1 VAASKK
7 KAPGTKPVARRFK
20 VAVPERITIAFDTT
34 RATWFNETTNAQL
47 RGWKGSEHELV
58 ARACRL
64 SGFTP
69 DRIVHQGAQL
79 LAQRLIATAL
89 SDAHLTVT
97 RGGVRGAADERLAAG
112 YKALKSAGLA
122 DADITASRLGYACTP
137 KVNYRTATAWLANHG
152 LPGAA
157 KGTASAKATDDD
169 RATIERLTAER
180 VQIEAEIRVLSARL
194 GLGTDPLPDT
204 TAATSARATDPG
216 KRPANAP
223 QTAGTTPTNAKT
235 ITPAS
240 DAPAPGKAP
249 KTRARKA
256 PTAKAK
262 TTRKTRGA
270 A

>member
-1 VAASKK
+1 VAVSGKK
-7 KAPGTKPVARRFK
+7 KAPAAKPVARRFK
-20 VAVPERITIAFDTT
+20 IAVPERMTIAFDTT
-34 RATWFNETTNAQL
+34 RATWFNETTNAEL

-64 SGFTP
+64 SGLTP
-69 DRIVHQGAQL
+69 DRIVHQGVQL

-89 SDAHLTVT
+89 SDTHLTVT
-97 RGGVRGAADERLAAG
+97 RGGIRGAADERLAAG

-152 LPGAA
+152 LATKGAS
-157 KGTASAKATDDD
+157 SAKATDDD
-169 RATIERLTAER
+169 QATIERLTTER
-180 VQIEAEIRVLSARL
+180 THIEAEIRVLSARL
-194 GLGTDPLPDT
+194 ALGTDPLPDT
-204 TAATSARATDPG
+204 TAATSALENDAQTPV
-216 KRPANAP
+216 NAP
-223 QTAGTTPTNAKT
+223 QTAGTAPTTAKA

-240 DAPAPGKAP
+240 DAPTPTRAP
-249 KTRARKA
+249 KARARKA
-256 PTAKAK
+256 ATAKAT

>member
-1 VAASKK
+1 MAASSKK
-7 KAPGTKPVARRFK
+7 KAPAAKPVARRFK
-20 VAVPERITIAFDTT
+20 VAVPERMTIAFDTT
-34 RATWFNETTNAQL
+34 RATWFNETTNAEL

-58 ARACRL
+58 SRACRL
-64 SGFTP
+64 SGLTP

-152 LPGAA
+152 LAA
-157 KGTASAKATDDD
+157 KGAASAKATDDD

-180 VQIEAEIRVLSARL
+180 AQIEAEIRVLSARL
-194 GLGTDPLPDT
+194 ELGTDPLPDT
-204 TAATSARATDPG
+204 TAATSA
-216 KRPANAP
+216 
-223 QTAGTTPTNAKT
+223 KT
-235 ITPAS
+235 IAPAS
-240 DAPAPGKAP
+240 DAPTPGKAP

-256 PTAKAK
+256 ASPKAA
-262 TTRKTRGA
+262 TGRKKRGA

>member
-1 VAASKK
+1 MAASSKK
-7 KAPGTKPVARRFK
+7 KAPAAKPVARRFK
-20 VAVPERITIAFDTT
+20 VAVPERITIAFETT
-34 RATWFNETTNAQL
+34 RATWFNETTNAEL
-47 RGWKGSEHELV
+47 RGWKGSEHELL

-69 DRIVHQGAQL
+69 DRIVHQGVQL

-137 KVNYRTATAWLANHG
+137 KVNYRTATAWLANRG
-152 LPGAA
+152 LLAPGA
-157 KGTASAKATDDD
+157 ASAKATDDD

-180 VQIEAEIRVLSARL
+180 TQIEAEIRVLSARL
-194 GLGTDPLPDT
+194 ERTDPLPDT
-204 TAATSARATDPG
+204 TAATSALENDAQTPV
-216 KRPANAP
+216 NAP
-223 QTAGTTPTNAKT
+223 QTAGTTPTTPKT
-235 ITPAS
+235 ITPTS
-240 DAPAPGKAP
+240 DAPAPAKAP

>member
-1 VAASKK
+1 MASSKK
-7 KAPGTKPVARRFK
+7 KAPAAKPVARRFK
-20 VAVPERITIAFDTT
+20 VAVPERMTIAFDTT

-97 RGGVRGAADERLAAG
+97 RGGVRGSADERLATG

-137 KVNYRTATAWLANHG
+137 KVNYRTATAWLANRG
-152 LPGAA
+152 LLAA
-157 KGTASAKATDDD
+157 KGAASAKATDDD

-180 VQIEAEIRVLSARL
+180 AHIEAEICVLSARL
-194 GLGTDPLPDT
+194 GLGTDPLPDN
-204 TAATSARATDPG
+204 AATTSALANDAQTT
-216 KRPANAP
+216 ANAP
-223 QTAGTTPTNAKT
+223 QTAGTAPTTAQTTTPT
-235 ITPAS
+235 S
-240 DAPAPGKAP
+240 DPPTLGSAH

-256 PTAKAK
+256 ATVKAA
-262 TTRKTRGA
+262 TSRKTRGA

>member
-1 VAASKK
+1 MAASSKK
-7 KAPGTKPVARRFK
+7 KAPAAKPVARRFK
-20 VAVPERITIAFDTT
+20 VAVPERVAIAFDTT

-47 RGWKGSEHELV
+47 RGWKGSEHELL

-69 DRIVHQGAQL
+69 DRIVHQGVQL

-137 KVNYRTATAWLANHG
+137 KVNYRTATAWLANRG
-152 LPGAA
+152 LLAPGTA
-157 KGTASAKATDDD
+157 KGAASAKATDD

-180 VQIEAEIRVLSARL
+180 AQIEAEIRLLSARL
-194 GLGTDPLPDT
+194 GLGTDPLPDN
-204 TAATSARATDPG
+204 TAATAAL
-216 KRPANAP
+216 ANDAQTPVNGP
-223 QTAGTTPTNAKT
+223 QTAGTTPTTAIPPT
-235 ITPAS
+235 SGPPT
-240 DAPAPGKAP
+240 PGKAP
-249 KTRARKA
+249 ETRARKA
-256 PTAKAK
+256 
-262 TTRKTRGA
+262 
-270 A
+270 

>member
-1 VAASKK
+1 M
-7 KAPGTKPVARRFK
+7 
-20 VAVPERITIAFDTT
+20 TIAFDTT
-34 RATWFNETTNAQL
+34 RATWFNETTNAEL

-69 DRIVHQGAQL
+69 DRIVHQGVQL

-152 LPGAA
+152 R
-157 KGTASAKATDDD
+157 T
-169 RATIERLTAER
+169 
-180 VQIEAEIRVLSARL
+180 
-194 GLGTDPLPDT
+194 
-204 TAATSARATDPG
+204 
-216 KRPANAP
+216 
-223 QTAGTTPTNAKT
+223 
-235 ITPAS
+235 
-240 DAPAPGKAP
+240 
-249 KTRARKA
+249 
-256 PTAKAK
+256 
-262 TTRKTRGA
+262 
-270 A
+270 

>member
-1 VAASKK
+1 MAASSKK
-7 KAPGTKPVARRFK
+7 KAPAAKPVARRFK
-20 VAVPERITIAFDTT
+20 VAVPERMTIAFDTT

-47 RGWKGSEHELV
+47 RGWKGSEHELL

-69 DRIVHQGAQL
+69 DRIVHQGVQL

-137 KVNYRTATAWLANHG
+137 KVNYRTATAWLANRG
-152 LPGAA
+152 LLAPGAA
-157 KGTASAKATDDD
+157 KGATSAKATDDD

-180 VQIEAEIRVLSARL
+180 AQIEAEIRVLSARL
-194 GLGTDPLPDT
+194 GLGTDPLPDN
-204 TAATSARATDPG
+204 TAATAALANDAQT
-216 KRPANAP
+216 PANAP
-223 QTAGTTPTNAKT
+223 QTAGTTPTTPKT

-240 DAPAPGKAP
+240 DAPTPGKAP

-256 PTAKAK
+256 ATKA
-262 TTRKTRGA
+262 
-270 A
+270 

>member
-1 VAASKK
+1 LVAVSSKK
-7 KAPGTKPVARRFK
+7 KAPAAKPVARRFK
-20 VAVPERITIAFDTT
+20 VAVPERMTIAFDTT
-34 RATWFNETTNAQL
+34 RATWFHETTNAQL

-64 SGFTP
+64 SGLTP

-137 KVNYRTATAWLANHG
+137 KVNYRTATSWLANRG
-152 LPGAA
+152 MLAPGA
-157 KGTASAKATDDD
+157 ASAKATDDD
-169 RATIERLTAER
+169 RTTIERLTAER
-180 VQIEAEIRVLSARL
+180 TQIEAEIRVLSARL
-194 GLGTDPLPDT
+194 GLGTDPLPDN
-204 TAATSARATDPG
+204 TAATSALAKDAQTT
-216 KRPANAP
+216 ANDP
-223 QTAGTTPTNAKT
+223 QTACTAPLTAQDHHA
-235 ITPAS
+235 PAS
-240 DAPAPGKAP
+240 DAPTPGKAP

-256 PTAKAK
+256 ARAA

>member
-1 VAASKK
+1 VAASSKK
-7 KAPGTKPVARRFK
+7 KVPAAKPVARRFK
-20 VAVPERITIAFDTT
+20 VAVPERVTIAFDTT
-34 RATWFNETTNAQL
+34 RATWFTETTNAQL
-47 RGWKGSEHELV
+47 RGWKGSEHELLS
-58 ARACRL
+58 RACRL

-137 KVNYRTATAWLANHG
+137 KVNYRTATAWLANRG
-152 LPGAA
+152 LLAPGAA
-157 KGTASAKATDDD
+157 KGAASAKTTDDD

-180 VQIEAEIRVLSARL
+180 AQIEAEIRVLSARL

-204 TAATSARATDPG
+204 TAATIENDAQAT
-216 KRPANAP
+216 ASAP
-223 QTAGTTPTNAKT
+223 QTAGTAPTTAQT

-240 DAPAPGKAP
+240 DAQTPSKAP

-256 PTAKAK
+256 ATAKAA

>member
-1 VAASKK
+1 MAASKK
-7 KAPGTKPVARRFK
+7 KAPAAKPVARRFK
-20 VAVPERITIAFDTT
+20 VAVPERMTIAFDTT
-34 RATWFNETTNAQL
+34 RATWFTETTNAQL

-64 SGFTP
+64 SGLTS
-69 DRIVHQGAQL
+69 DRIVHQGVQL

-137 KVNYRTATAWLANHG
+137 KVNYRTATAWLANRG
-152 LPGAA
+152 LLAPGAA
-157 KGTASAKATDDD
+157 KGAASAKATDDD

-180 VQIEAEIRVLSARL
+180 AQIEAEMRVLSARL
-194 GLGTDPLPDT
+194 ELGTDPLPDT
-204 TAATSARATDPG
+204 NRRDERAR
-216 KRPANAP
+216 KRRP
-223 QTAGTTPTNAKT
+223 AKT

-240 DAPAPGKAP
+240 DPPTPGKAP

-256 PTAKAK
+256 AATAKATT
-262 TTRKTRGA
+262 TTRKKRGA